1 MTFPYISSP
10 GGQVDARTLFLVSL
24 HLYSGRSVKTL
35 VIGLC
40 GGSGSGKTTVTQ
52 RLLET
57 LDKKRVLVLQHDSYY
72 KDIGIYG
79 DTSPDEINF
88 DHPDALET
96 DLLVEHVRQLK
107 KGESIE
113 QPVYD
118 FKTHHRLSRTV
129 KLARK
134 EIVILEGILLF
145 VNEQLRE
152 VMDLKIFLE
161 EDADERLM
169 RRVRRDMAERGRS
182 LESILHQYSKTVKPM
197 HLEFVESSKRYADI
211 IVPRGAENLVAIDMI
226 GTKIKSLL

>member
-1 MTFPYISSP
+1 MN
-10 GGQVDARTLFLVSL
+10 
-24 HLYSGRSVKTL
+24 SGPSVKTL

-57 LDKKRVLVLQHDSYY
+57 LDKKRVLIIQHDSYY
-72 KDIGIYG
+72 KDIGTYG
-79 DTSPDEINF
+79 GISPDEINF

-96 DLLVEHVRQLK
+96 DLLVEHVRRLK
-107 KGESIE
+107 KGESVE

-129 KLARK
+129 KLEPK
-134 EIVILEGILLF
+134 DIVLLEGILLF

-152 VMDLKIFLE
+152 VMDLKVFLE
-161 EDADERLM
+161 EDADVRLM
-169 RRVRRDMAERGRS
+169 RRVGRDMAERGRT
-182 LESILHQYSKTVKPM
+182 LESIMHQYSKTVKPM
-197 HLEFVESSKRYADI
+197 HLEFVEPSKRYADI